1 MIYKE
6 LLTIKGK
13 ENSKEYPLTEGEPQR
28 KGHGWKGGPIV
39 KAEIQISL
47 ERVYL
52 YPFWVMVKF
61 MWSTSKLVHS
71 CWANR
76 KHTSG
81 M

>member
-1 MIYKE
+1 VIYKE

-13 ENSKEYPLTEGEPQR
+13 ENLKEYPLAEGESQR

-39 KAEIQISL
+39 KSEVQTSL
-47 ERVYL
+47 DRVCWHPY
-52 YPFWVMVKF
+52 WVMVKLA
-61 MWSTSKLVHS
+61 WSTSKLVHS